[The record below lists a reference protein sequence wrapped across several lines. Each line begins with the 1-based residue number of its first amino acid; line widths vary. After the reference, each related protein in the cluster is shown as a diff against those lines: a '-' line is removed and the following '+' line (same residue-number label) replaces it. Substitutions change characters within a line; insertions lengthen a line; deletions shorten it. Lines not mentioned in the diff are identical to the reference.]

1 MYFSQL
7 PFLKFQLMSLILF
20 SNILVTAF
28 LVGLIWFVQIVHY
41 PIFKEVGKQNFHQ
54 FHIAHTTLT
63 GKIVILPML
72 LELGLS
78 FWLVWEGYEVDYS
91 LRTNDI
97 SESIA
102 MRMGNF
108 YFSSIIAL
116 LLTIS
121 LWVLTVWIFVPLH
134 GKLGNATKGY
144 DVEIINKLVF
154 RNWFRTIF
162 WSLRLL
168 VLVYM
173 FVRMT
178 SNI

>member
-1 MYFSQL
+1 
-7 PFLKFQLMSLILF
+7 MSLILF